1 MIMPLPPI
9 YHQVKQFLAKIAQ
22 ESTIINHKLVTT
34 EIEEFIAKIPPA
46 FDDMEPLAR
55 SLGVEIHKQFHLL
68 RNDLSFWHAAR
79 QTATKAQRWQNIQQR
94 LTTLNGYVQ
103 QLLSLENSPQE

>member
-1 MIMPLPPI
+1 MPLPLI
-9 YHQVKQFLAKIAQ
+9 YHQVKQFLASFEKEIV
-22 ESTIINHKLVTT
+22 TIDYKTVVT
-34 EIEEFIAKIPPA
+34 EMEEFIAKIPPT

-68 RNDLSFWHAAR
+68 KNDLLFWHAAR
-79 QTATKAQRWQNIQQR
+79 QPETKAQRWQNIQQR
-94 LTTLNGYVQ
+94 LATLNLYVQ